1 MKLAT
6 CDSVLQVA
14 ICNDVTACPTLA
26 GPRFEQ
32 DGFVDGNAGESNW
45 GTNSRPRRLS
55 SAESRR
61 RFMATAVQM
70 LGRSGLTVSLDHL
83 NLEDLI
89 RRAEVPR
96 SAFYRLWP
104 AKAEFF
110 ADLLVE
116 LASSS
121 ESHDAMFYPGTQ
133 DAAFG
138 VIAAHQ
144 DLLVTQEGRIAVL
157 REAVRVATRANFE
170 HFSQSVAW
178 RTHVTLIAS
187 ASSLAND
194 DNRDRLAGTLQETE
208 RRFIERTAE
217 FYGGALQSLGFGFY
231 EGASAEL
238 LAGLGAAVV
247 EGLAQRRLVNPEL
260 ADTMI
265 SKPGLDGEPVEWHP
279 AALGFWGVLEGLV
292 DLQTYHGPAN

>member
-1 MKLAT
+1 MT
-6 CDSVLQVA
+6 SD
-14 ICNDVTACPTLA
+14 
-26 GPRFEQ
+26 
-32 DGFVDGNAGESNW
+32 
-45 GTNSRPRRLS
+45 
-55 SAESRR
+55 ESRLR
-61 RFMATAVQM
+61 VMQAAVRM
-70 LGRSGLTVSLDHL
+70 LGISGLTVSLEHL
-83 NLEDLI
+83 NLEELI
-89 RRAEVPR
+89 RTADVPR
-96 SAFYRLWP
+96 SAFYRLWST
-104 AKAEFF
+104 KERFY

-116 LASSS
+116 LATSS

-138 VIAAHQ
+138 VIESHR
-144 DLLVTQEGRIAVL
+144 DLLGTQEGRVAVL
-157 REAVRVATRANFE
+157 REAVRVATRANFD
-170 HFSQSVAW
+170 HFSSSVAW

-187 ASSLAND
+187 ASSLAYD
-194 DNRDRLAGTLQETE
+194 DDRERLAATLQETE

-217 FYGGALQSLGFGFY
+217 FYGGALQSLGFDFY

-265 SKPGLDGEPVEWHP
+265 TKPGLGGQPVEWHP

-292 DLQTYHGPAN
+292 DLETYHGSDI